1 MKKIQN
7 KIDKENLRQVI
18 IDFPQQFAEGLKL
31 AENIKIKGAFSSV
44 IVSGM
49 GGSAL
54 PTEVVKLYLDETNS
68 CKKYFSLLANR
79 TYSIPVNSYK
89 NCLHIV
95 SSFSGNTEETLSAL
109 NEIIKRKLPA
119 IGIAHEGK
127 LINLCKKN
135 NIPCI
140 ELPFVLQPRYATGLF
155 FSAMLKILANS
166 GFIKLNEK
174 DILEKTKQL
183 KKVAAKLES
192 KGRFIAEK
200 IVGKTPVIYSS
211 DKLRAISMIWKIK
224 INENAKTPAFYNV
237 YPELSHNEMVGF
249 TLPQGKFHILTLMDK
264 NDHPQIIKRMK
275 ITAKL
280 YERKGINTTLIEI
293 SNANTFSLIFQS
305 LILGDWISYY
315 LALAYKQDPTPV
327 KMVEDLKK
335 MLI

>member
-18 IDFPQQFAEGLKL
+18 LDFPQQFAEGFNL
-31 AENIKIKGAFSSV
+31 AKNIKIKGDFSSV
-44 IVSGM
+44 VVSGM

-54 PTEVVKLYLDETNS
+54 PTEVVNLYLDETNS
-68 CKKYFSLLANR
+68 SKKYFSLLANR

-109 NEIIKRKLPA
+109 NEIIKRKLPV
-119 IGIAHEGK
+119 IGIAHGGK
-127 LINLCKKN
+127 LIEICKKN

-174 DILEKTKQL
+174 DILEKAEQL
-183 KKVAAKLES
+183 EKVAAKLES
-192 KGRFIAEK
+192 KGRSISEK
-200 IVGKTPVIYSS
+200 VIDKTPIIYSS

-249 TLPQGKFHILTLMDK
+249 TLPQGKFHVLTLMDK

-280 YERKGINTTLIEI
+280 YERKGIDTTLIEI

-315 LALAYKQDPTPV
+315 LAMAYKQDPTPV

-335 MLI
+335 MLA